1 MATVT
6 LHGTPFQTVGKLP
19 AVESK
24 LPDFNLTAADLSDK
38 NLADFAG
45 KKLLL
50 NIFPSIDTG
59 TCAASVRRFNTE
71 ASNLGDD
78 VAVLCISRDLPF
90 AQSRFCGAEGLDQVI
105 VLSSLRDD
113 KFGRDYGITF
123 QDGPLAG
130 LLSRSVVVADS
141 DGVVKYTQQVAETSE
156 EPDYEEAL
164 NALSAL

>member
-6 LHGTPFQTVGKLP
+6 LHETPFQTVGSLP
-19 AVESK
+19 AVESN

-59 TCAASVRRFNTE
+59 TCAASVRRFNAE
-71 ASNLGDD
+71 ASKLGDD

-113 KFGRDYGITF
+113 KFGKDYGITF

-141 DGVVKYTQQVAETSE
+141 DGIVKYTQQVAETSE
-156 EPDYEEAL
+156 EPDYKEAL
-164 NALSAL
+164 TALSAL